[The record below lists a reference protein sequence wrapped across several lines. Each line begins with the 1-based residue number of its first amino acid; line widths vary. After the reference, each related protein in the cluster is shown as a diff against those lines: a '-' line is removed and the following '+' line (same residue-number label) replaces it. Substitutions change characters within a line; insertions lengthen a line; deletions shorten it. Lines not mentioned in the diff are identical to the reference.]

1 MFSDYK
7 LLNPSETV
15 LDIDNPHS
23 DHLRINEDSCR
34 MLERSLYYKRHF
46 YCLLLFLLSGTIL
59 RSVSL
64 EWQNKF

>member
-23 DHLRINEDSCR
+23 DHLRINEDSC
-34 MLERSLYYKRHF
+34 
-46 YCLLLFLLSGTIL
+46 
-59 RSVSL
+59 
-64 EWQNKF
+64 